1 MDKSRLKPLA
11 VIYSLLISGVVSAG
25 ENANFIR
32 EIYVEGLKRTQLAT
46 VLRELPFSEGSV
58 WQENFIK
65 TSERRLRNLGIF
77 SEVRVTPPDS
87 NSQVNIYVRE
97 RWTLWVLPQASRK
110 DDGSSSLSVV
120 LDEYNL
126 WGLNHHLRIGHK
138 RETGKN
144 FSGLT
149 GSSSE
154 LGYNWQRI
162 ANSKLSMQI
171 SAGWG
176 RSLFD
181 AYDLGIQTAQYLQA
195 GKSGSLLFSY
205 ALGSTAGEGW
215 GLSLGFSAS
224 NDTFELLSGIAQAD
238 VVGSRQR
245 AVISGISYRC
255 INDRIVW
262 LSGDA
267 FDYSLAVAHNAFG
280 STVNSYRHTI
290 SYRNYYPFYGQNTLN
305 FRINGG
311 IITGDVLRSGLFDIG
326 NRNGLRG
333 YYPGELQ
340 GTSYFYSTLEGR
352 FPIRQGSNFQLVAFA
367 DIGKIGGHAGSSVTK
382 GIALGLGTGVRWT
395 LRGLPGEQSGLM
407 RLMGLQVGAGVS
419 ILAQGRP
426 FDMEQLNASGKR
438 ASRKTV

>member
-1 MDKSRLKPLA
+1 MDKLRLKLF
-11 VIYSLLISGVVSAG
+11 VIIYSLLIAGVVSAG
-25 ENANFIR
+25 ENSTLVHNIH
-32 EIYVEGLKRTQLAT
+32 VEGLKRTQLAT

-58 WQENFIK
+58 WQDHFIK

-77 SEVRVTPPDS
+77 SEVHVTPPDS
-87 NSQVNIYVRE
+87 KSRVNIYVRE

-110 DDGSSSLSVV
+110 DDGASSLSVV

-126 WGLNHHLRIGHK
+126 WGLNHHLKIGHR

-144 FSGLT
+144 FSDST
-149 GSSSE
+149 GFSSI
-154 LGYNWQRI
+154 LGYSWQRI
-162 ANSKLSMQI
+162 ANSKLSMQMR
-171 SAGWG
+171 AGWG
-176 RSLFD
+176 HSLFD
-181 AYDLGIQTAQYLQA
+181 TYDLGIQTAQYLQA
-195 GKSGSLLFSY
+195 GKSGSLFFSY
-205 ALGSTAGEGW
+205 AFGPTAGEGW

-224 NDTFELLSGIAQAD
+224 NSTYELLSGIAQSN

-245 AVISGISYRC
+245 TVISGISYRR

-280 STVNSYRHTI
+280 STVNSYRQTI
-290 SYRNYYPFYGQNTLN
+290 SYRSYYPFYGQNTLN
-305 FRINGG
+305 FRIKGG
-311 IITGDVLRSGLFDIG
+311 IVTGDVLRSGLFDIG

-340 GTSYFYSTLEGR
+340 GTSYIYSTLEGR
-352 FPIRQGSNFQLVAFA
+352 FPIRQDSNFQLVAFT

-395 LRGLPGEQSGLM
+395 LRWLARGTIRADAAYGLATRRWRFYLGTGQ
-407 RLMGLQVGAGVS
+407 A
-419 ILAQGRP
+419 
-426 FDMEQLNASGKR
+426 F
-438 ASRKTV
+438 

>member
-1 MDKSRLKPLA
+1 MDKYRLKLL
-11 VIYSLLISGVVSAG
+11 VLIFSLLIAGVVSAG
-25 ENANFIR
+25 ENANLVRNIH
-32 EIYVEGLKRTQLAT
+32 VEGLKRTQMAT
-46 VLRELPFSEGSV
+46 VLRELPFSEGSM
-58 WQENFIK
+58 WQDHFVG

-87 NSQVNIYVRE
+87 KFQVNIYVRE

-110 DDGSSSLSVV
+110 DDGSSSLSMV

-126 WGLNHHLRIGHK
+126 WGLNHHLRLSHK

-144 FSGLT
+144 FSDLT
-149 GSSSE
+149 GSSSA

-162 ANSKLSMQI
+162 ANSKLSMQM

-176 RSLFD
+176 SSLFD
-181 AYDLGIQTAQYLQA
+181 TYDLGIQTAQYLQT

-224 NDTFELLSGIAQAD
+224 NSTFRLFSGIPQPD

-245 AVISGISYRC
+245 AVLSGISYRR

-262 LSGDA
+262 LSGEA
-267 FDYSLAVAHNAFG
+267 FDYSLAVAHNSLG
-280 STVNSYRHTI
+280 STFNSYRHTA

-311 IITGDVLRSGLFDIG
+311 IVTGHALRSGLFDIG

-352 FPIRQGSNFQLVAFA
+352 FPIRQDSNFQLVAFA

-395 LRGLPGEQSGLM
+395 LRWLARGTIRADAAYGL
-407 RLMGLQVGAGVS
+407 
-419 ILAQGRP
+419 
-426 FDMEQLNASGKR
+426 
-438 ASRKTV
+438 ASRRWRFYLGTGQAF

>member
-1 MDKSRLKPLA
+1 MDKPRLKLL
-11 VIYSLLISGVVSAG
+11 VIIYSLLIAGAVSAG
-25 ENANFIR
+25 ENANLIR
-32 EIYVEGLKRTQLAT
+32 NIHVEGLKRTQQAT
-46 VLRELPFSEGSV
+46 VLRELPFSDGSV
-58 WQENFIK
+58 WQDHFVE

-87 NSQVNIYVRE
+87 KFQVNIYVRE

-126 WGLNHHLRIGHK
+126 WGLNHYLRLSHK
-138 RETGKN
+138 RDTGKN

-171 SAGWG
+171 NAGWG

-181 AYDLGIQTAQYLQA
+181 AYDLGVQTAQYLQA

-205 ALGSTAGEGW
+205 AFGSTAGEGW

-224 NDTFELLSGIAQAD
+224 NSTFRFLSGIAQAD

-245 AVISGISYRC
+245 AVISGISYRHT
-255 INDRIVW
+255 NDRIVW

-267 FDYSLAVAHNAFG
+267 FDYSLAVSHNAFG
-280 STVNSYRHTI
+280 STVNSYRHTA
-290 SYRNYYPFYGQNTLN
+290 SYRNYYPFYEQNTLN

-311 IITGDVLRSGLFDIG
+311 IVTGNALRSGLFDIG

-340 GTSYFYSTLEGR
+340 GTSYLFSTLEGR

-367 DIGKIGGHAGSSVTK
+367 DIGKIGGHAGSSVSK
-382 GIALGLGTGVRWT
+382 GIILGLGSGARWT
-395 LRGLPGEQSGLM
+395 LRWLARGTIRVDAAYGL
-407 RLMGLQVGAGVS
+407 
-419 ILAQGRP
+419 
-426 FDMEQLNASGKR
+426 
-438 ASRKTV
+438 ASRRWRFYLGTGQAF